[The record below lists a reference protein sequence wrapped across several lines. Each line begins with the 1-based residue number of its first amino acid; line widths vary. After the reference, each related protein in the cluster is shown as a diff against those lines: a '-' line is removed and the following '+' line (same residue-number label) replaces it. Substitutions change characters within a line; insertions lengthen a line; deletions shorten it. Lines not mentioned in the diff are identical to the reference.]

1 MAKYFNYFPKAFYS
15 SNTRTSGLD
24 EIMNITARFGF
35 EQSLKENSSAFYKY
49 DLQEGDT
56 PEIVAAKFYDSPE
69 RHWIVLMFNDIYDP
83 QYDWP
88 LQYSTFIEYVD
99 KKYSANNYADTA
111 NTSVTGLSWAMN
123 VTNVHAYYKVVTRTN
138 FDNISII
145 EKLEVDAN
153 TWANVAPT
161 TTSYT
166 LQDSSTITQA
176 ITKEKQSY
184 YDYENELNESK
195 RSIKLLKPEFVS
207 AVEKEFKK
215 VIKQ

>member
-1 MAKYFNYFPKAFYS
+1 MAKYFNYFPKALYS
-15 SNTRTSGLD
+15 SNTKTSGLD
-24 EIMNITARFGF
+24 EITNITARFGF

-123 VTNVHAYYKVVTRTN
+123 VNNVHAYYKVVTRTN
-138 FDNISII
+138 IDDISIT

-153 TWANVAPT
+153 TWANVAAST
-161 TTSYT
+161 TNFV
-166 LQDSSTITQA
+166 LQDGSTIVQT
-176 ITKEKQSY
+176 ISKEKQTY
-184 YDYENELNESK
+184 YDYENELNENK

-215 VIKQ
+215 VIRQ

>member
-1 MAKYFNYFPKAFYS
+1 MAKYFNYFPKTFYS

-24 EIMNITARFGF
+24 EITNITARFGF

-56 PEIVAAKFYDSPE
+56 PEIVAAKFYESPE

-123 VTNVHAYYKVVTRTN
+123 VNNVHAYYKVVTRTN
-138 FDNISII
+138 FDNISIT

-166 LQDSSTITQA
+166 LQDGSTITQA

>member
-1 MAKYFNYFPKAFYS
+1 MAKYFNYFPKALYS

-24 EIMNITARFGF
+24 EITNITARFGF

-166 LQDSSTITQA
+166 LQDGSTITQA

-184 YDYENELNESK
+184 YDYENELNENK

>member
-1 MAKYFNYFPKAFYS
+1 MAKYFNYFPKTFYS
-15 SNTRTSGLD
+15 SNTKTSGLD
-24 EIMNITARFGF
+24 EITNITARFGF

-56 PEIVAAKFYDSPE
+56 PEIVAAKFYESPE

-123 VTNVHAYYKVVTRTN
+123 VNNVHAYYKVVTRTN
-138 FDNISII
+138 FDNISIT

-153 TWANVAPT
+153 TWANVAAT

-166 LQDSSTITQA
+166 LQDGSTITQT

-195 RSIKLLKPEFVS
+195 RSINLLKPEFVS
-207 AVEKEFKK
+207 AVEKEFKR

>member
-1 MAKYFNYFPKAFYS
+1 M
-15 SNTRTSGLD
+15 
-24 EIMNITARFGF
+24 
-35 EQSLKENSSAFYKY
+35 
-49 DLQEGDT
+49 
-56 PEIVAAKFYDSPE
+56 
-69 RHWIVLMFNDIYDP
+69 
-83 QYDWP
+83 
-88 LQYSTFIEYVD
+88 
-99 KKYSANNYADTA
+99 
-111 NTSVTGLSWAMN
+111 
-123 VTNVHAYYKVVTRTN
+123 
-138 FDNISII
+138 
-145 EKLEVDAN
+145 
-153 TWANVAPT
+153 APT

>member
-1 MAKYFNYFPKAFYS
+1 
-15 SNTRTSGLD
+15 
-24 EIMNITARFGF
+24 
-35 EQSLKENSSAFYKY
+35 
-49 DLQEGDT
+49 
-56 PEIVAAKFYDSPE
+56 
-69 RHWIVLMFNDIYDP
+69 
-83 QYDWP
+83 
-88 LQYSTFIEYVD
+88 
-99 KKYSANNYADTA
+99 
-111 NTSVTGLSWAMN
+111 MN

-184 YDYENELNESK
+184 YDYENELNENK

>member
-24 EIMNITARFGF
+24 EITNITARFGF

-153 TWANVAPT
+153 TWANVTPT

>member
-1 MAKYFNYFPKAFYS
+1 MARFFNYFPKTVYTA
-15 SNTRTSGLD
+15 NTAVGGLD
-24 EIMNITARFGF
+24 TVTNIIARFAF
-35 EQSLKENSSAFYKY
+35 EERLKTNSAAFYKY
-49 DLQEGDT
+49 SIQDSDT
-56 PEIVAAKFYDSPE
+56 PEIIAHKYYENSE
-69 RHWIVLMFNDIYDP
+69 RHWIVLMFNDIIDP

>member
-1 MAKYFNYFPKAFYS
+1 MAKYFNYFPKALYS
-15 SNTRTSGLD
+15 SNTKTSGLD
-24 EIMNITARFGF
+24 EITNITARFGF
-35 EQSLKENSSAFYKY
+35 EQALKENSSAFYKY

-123 VTNVHAYYKVVTRTN
+123 VNNVHAYYKVITRTN
-138 FDNISII
+138 IDDISIT
-145 EKLEVDAN
+145 EKIEVDAN
-153 TWANVAPT
+153 TWANVASST
-161 TTSYT
+161 TNFV
-166 LQDSSTITQA
+166 LQDGSTITQT

-215 VIKQ
+215 VIRQ

>member
-1 MAKYFNYFPKAFYS
+1 MAKYFNYFPQTFYS
-15 SNTRTSGLD
+15 SNNRTSGLD
-24 EIMNITARFGF
+24 TITNITARFGF

-56 PEIVAAKFYDSPE
+56 PEIVAAKFYDNPE

-123 VTNVHAYYKVVTRTN
+123 VNNVYAYYKVVTRTN
-138 FDNISII
+138 FDNVSIT

-166 LQDSSTITQA
+166 LQDGSTITQK

-207 AVEKEFKK
+207 AVEKEFRK
-215 VIKQ
+215 VIKK